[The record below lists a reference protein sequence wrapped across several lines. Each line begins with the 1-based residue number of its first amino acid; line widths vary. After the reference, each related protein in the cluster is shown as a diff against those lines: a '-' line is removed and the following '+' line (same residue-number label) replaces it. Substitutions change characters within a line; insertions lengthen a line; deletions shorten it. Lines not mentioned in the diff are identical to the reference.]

1 MKPLSFGRR
10 AAGGGAAASDSDAAG
25 SAFIRSGRR
34 ALVADNQAQPRDDA
48 TRQAEEAQAA
58 LAALTT
64 QQLVAIVEPVLLAT
78 LPADE
83 ARRKNRG
90 ELANFVQQTTERIA
104 AEQGVATDEIILRDS
119 VTQLLNSFIEQIGP
133 LEPAPPAVAVEDES
147 APVKPK
153 RAASVSSEKVS
164 TAKDRIFPTLM
175 EHVDATA
182 ITELSRAELAEQIG
196 EVVGD
201 LLHQERLHLNKAEQR
216 DLVTLLLNDMLG
228 LGPLE
233 PLLNDEAVTDIMING
248 CMQIYA
254 ERKGKL
260 ELTDVRFRDEAHL
273 LNIAQRIVSAVGRRV
288 DETSPICDARLAD
301 GSRVNVII
309 PPLAIDGTSMS
320 IRKFSKRKITLDMM
334 AQQGNIHPKM
344 AQLLKIAGRCRLNIV
359 ISGGTGSGK
368 TTMLNAVSRNIDEG
382 ERVVT
387 IEDAAELQL
396 QQPHVVRLE
405 TRPANLE
412 GNGEVTMRDLVKNA
426 LRMRPDRIILGEV
439 RGPEAV
445 DLLQAMNT
453 GHDGSLGTL
462 HANRPREALTRMEN
476 MVNMAGL
483 NLPPKAI
490 RTQIADA
497 LHMIIQISRMR
508 DGVRR
513 ITYITEVVGMEGD
526 VVVTQDLYT
535 FQYSGEDERGRLKGD
550 FVSSGLRP
558 HFFDRAEYYGLGR
571 ALMECM

>member
-1 MKPLSFGRR
+1 MKPLGFGRR
-10 AAGGGAAASDSDAAG
+10 AQAGAAPTATDAVPVPAYTGSNRRSLVSAEEPPRPAPMSNKASIGANVDQLYELMSDAVLTLLPAEEVRAK
-25 SAFIRSGRR
+25 SRSDLADFIFS
-34 ALVADNQAQPRDDA
+34 A
-48 TRQAEEAQAA
+48 TRDCANK
-58 LAALTT
+58 
-64 QQLVAIVEPVLLAT
+64 AT
-78 LPADE
+78 LDVSDADIRDAVTVLINDLIDHVGGLKPDPFLEKPTVQNIVAKKTASASIERVLE
-83 ARRKNRG
+83 AKEN
-90 ELANFVQQTTERIA
+90 
-104 AEQGVATDEIILRDS
+104 
-119 VTQLLNSFIEQIGP
+119 
-133 LEPAPPAVAVEDES
+133 
-147 APVKPK
+147 
-153 RAASVSSEKVS
+153 
-164 TAKDRIFPTLM
+164 IFSLLM
-175 EHVDATA
+175 EHVDVSTMA
-182 ITELSRAELAEQIG
+182 ELSRSELTEQISS
-196 EVVGD
+196 VVGD
-201 LLHQERLHLNKAEQR
+201 LLRQQKKNLNTVEQR

-233 PLLNDEAVTDIMING
+233 PLLGDEAITDIMVNG
-248 CMQIYA
+248 PNNVYA

-260 ELTDVRFRDEAHL
+260 ELTGVTFRDESHL

-288 DETSPICDARLAD
+288 DETSPICDARLLD

-309 PPLAIDGTSMS
+309 PPLAIDGTTIS

-344 AQLLKIAGRCRLNIV
+344 AQILKIAGRCRLNIV

-368 TTMLNAVSRNIDEG
+368 TTLLNAVSRNIDEG

-412 GNGEVTMRDLVKNA
+412 GNGEITMRDLVKNA

-439 RGPEAV
+439 RGPEAI

-462 HANRPREALTRMEN
+462 HANRPREALTRLEN

-490 RTQIADA
+490 RTQISDA
-497 LHMIIQISRMR
+497 VNLIIQISRMR
-508 DGVRR
+508 DGMRR
-513 ITYITEVVGMEGD
+513 ITYLTEVVGMEGD

-535 FQYSGEDERGRLKGD
+535 FQYNGEDESGKLKGE

-558 HFFDRAEYYGLGR
+558 HFYERAEYFGLGR
-571 ALMECM
+571 PLMECM

>member
-1 MKPLSFGRR
+1 MRPLGFGRR
-10 AAGGGAAASDSDAAG
+10 AQNGTATAATGSKKVPSAIGAGGRSLVNTEDENRPVNLSSRNASNGANVDRIYELMCETVLTLLPTEEVHNKSRSDLIDL
-25 SAFIRSGRR
+25 IY
-34 ALVADNQAQPRDDA
+34 DA
-48 TRQAEEAQAA
+48 TKACAQSNELVVTDADIRDAVTVLMNDLIDHVGGLKTDPFVEKTAAQTPVSLRVASASIERVIEA
-58 LAALTT
+58 
-64 QQLVAIVEPVLLAT
+64 
-78 LPADE
+78 
-83 ARRKNRG
+83 KN
-90 ELANFVQQTTERIA
+90 N
-104 AEQGVATDEIILRDS
+104 
-119 VTQLLNSFIEQIGP
+119 
-133 LEPAPPAVAVEDES
+133 
-147 APVKPK
+147 
-153 RAASVSSEKVS
+153 
-164 TAKDRIFPTLM
+164 IFPLLM
-175 EHVDATA
+175 EHVDASA
-182 ITELSRAELAEQIG
+182 MAELSRGELAEQISA
-196 EVVGD
+196 VVGD
-201 LLHQERLHLNKAEQR
+201 LLRQQNKNLNTVEQR

-233 PLLNDEAVTDIMING
+233 PLLGDEAITDIMVNG
-248 CMQIYA
+248 PNNVYA

-260 ELTDVRFRDEAHL
+260 ELTGIVFRDESHL

-288 DETSPICDARLAD
+288 DETSPICDARLLD

-309 PPLAIDGTSMS
+309 PPLAIDGTTIS

-344 AQLLKIAGRCRLNIV
+344 AQILKIAGRCRLNIV

-368 TTMLNAVSRNIDEG
+368 TTLLNAVSRNIDEG
-382 ERVVT
+382 ERIVT

-405 TRPANLE
+405 TRPANIE
-412 GNGEVTMRDLVKNA
+412 GNGEINMRDLVKNS

-462 HANRPREALTRMEN
+462 HANRPREALTRLEN

-497 LHMIIQISRMR
+497 VHLIIQISRMR

-513 ITYITEVVGMEGD
+513 ISYITEVVGMEGD

-535 FQYSGEDERGRLKGD
+535 YQYMGEDEHGKLKGD

-558 HFFDRAEYYGLGR
+558 NFYDRAEYYGLGR
-571 ALMECM
+571 QLMECM

>member
-1 MKPLSFGRR
+1 MKPLGFGRR
-10 AAGGGAAASDSDAAG
+10 TQGGTATTVADPTLMPATTGSGRRSLVSVVDDTRPEPTANKASNGANVDQIYELMCEPILTLLPVEEVRAKSRSDLADFVFTATRECAESNGLSATDADIRDAATVLINDLIDHVGGLKPDPFVEKQAAASPATKKVA
-25 SAFIRSGRR
+25 SASIER
-34 ALVADNQAQPRDDA
+34 VI
-48 TRQAEEAQAA
+48 EAK
-58 LAALTT
+58 
-64 QQLVAIVEPVLLAT
+64 E
-78 LPADE
+78 
-83 ARRKNRG
+83 N
-90 ELANFVQQTTERIA
+90 
-104 AEQGVATDEIILRDS
+104 
-119 VTQLLNSFIEQIGP
+119 
-133 LEPAPPAVAVEDES
+133 
-147 APVKPK
+147 
-153 RAASVSSEKVS
+153 
-164 TAKDRIFPTLM
+164 IFPLLM
-175 EHVDATA
+175 EHVDASA
-182 ITELSRAELAEQIG
+182 MAELSRGELADQISS
-196 EVVGD
+196 VVGD
-201 LLHQERLHLNKAEQR
+201 LLRQQKKNLNTVEQR

-233 PLLNDEAVTDIMING
+233 PLLGDEAITDIMVNG
-248 CMQIYA
+248 PNNVYA

-260 ELTDVRFRDEAHL
+260 ELTGVTFRDESHL

-288 DETSPICDARLAD
+288 DETSPICDARLLD

-309 PPLAIDGTSMS
+309 PPLAIDGTTIS

-344 AQLLKIAGRCRLNIV
+344 AQILKIAGRCRLNIV

-368 TTMLNAVSRNIDEG
+368 TTLLNAVSRNIDEG

-439 RGPEAV
+439 RGPEAI

-462 HANRPREALTRMEN
+462 HANRPREALTRLEN

-490 RTQIADA
+490 RTQISDA
-497 LHMIIQISRMR
+497 VNLIIQISRMR

-513 ITYITEVVGMEGD
+513 ISYITEVVGMEGD

-535 FQYSGEDERGRLKGD
+535 FQYNGEDENGKLKGE

-558 HFFDRAEYYGLGR
+558 HFYDRAEYYGLGR
-571 ALMECM
+571 TLMDCM

>member
-1 MKPLSFGRR
+1 MKPLGFGRR
-10 AAGGGAAASDSDAAG
+10 TSGGAATAATDPSNMPTTTG
-25 SAFIRSGRR
+25 SGRR
-34 ALVADNQAQPRDDA
+34 SLVTA
-48 TRQAEEAQAA
+48 AEEPRAA
-58 LAALTT
+58 PTPSSASNGANVDHIYELMCEPILT
-64 QQLVAIVEPVLLAT
+64 L

-83 ARRKNRG
+83 VRAKSRSD
-90 ELANFVQQTTERIA
+90 LADFVFTATRHC
-104 AEQGVATDEIILRDS
+104 AESNGLSATDADIRDA
-119 VTQLLNSFIEQIGP
+119 VTVLINDLIDHVGGLKTDPFIEKSATQI
-133 LEPAPPAVAVEDES
+133 PAAKKVAS
-147 APVKPK
+147 ASIERVI
-153 RAASVSSEKVS
+153 E
-164 TAKDRIFPTLM
+164 AKENIFPLLM
-175 EHVDATA
+175 EHVDASA
-182 ITELSRAELAEQIG
+182 MAELSRGELSDQISS
-196 EVVGD
+196 VVGD
-201 LLHQERLHLNKAEQR
+201 LLRQQKKNLNTVEQR

-233 PLLNDEAVTDIMING
+233 PLLGDEAITDIMVNG
-248 CMQIYA
+248 PNNVYA

-260 ELTDVRFRDEAHL
+260 ELTGVTFRDESHL

-288 DETSPICDARLAD
+288 DETSPICDARLLD

-309 PPLAIDGTSMS
+309 PPLAIDGTTIS

-344 AQLLKIAGRCRLNIV
+344 AQILKIAGRCRLNIV

-368 TTMLNAVSRNIDEG
+368 TTLLNAVSRNIDEG

-412 GNGEVTMRDLVKNA
+412 GNGEINMRDLVKNA

-462 HANRPREALTRMEN
+462 HANRPREALTRLEN

-497 LHMIIQISRMR
+497 VHLIIQISRMR

-513 ITYITEVVGMEGD
+513 ISYITEVVGMEGD

-535 FQYSGEDERGRLKGD
+535 YQYNGEDEHGKLKGD

-558 HFFDRAEYYGLGR
+558 NFYDRAEYYGLGR
-571 ALMECM
+571 PLMDCM

>member
-1 MKPLSFGRR
+1 MKPLGFGRR
-10 AAGGGAAASDSDAAG
+10 AQTGAA
-25 SAFIRSGRR
+25 SA
-34 ALVADNQAQPRDDA
+34 VADSTSMPVTLGSSRRSLVTTADSPRHAPVANKASVGANVDHLY
-48 TRQAEEAQAA
+48 ELMSEAV
-58 LAALTT
+58 LT
-64 QQLVAIVEPVLLAT
+64 L

-83 ARRKNRG
+83 VRVKSRSD
-90 ELANFVQQTTERIA
+90 LADFIFSATRECADSNGLSASDADIRDAVTVLINDLIDHVGGLRPDPFAEKPVPVQSAAAKKVASASIER
-104 AEQGVATDEIILRDS
+104 V
-119 VTQLLNSFIEQIGP
+119 IE
-133 LEPAPPAVAVEDES
+133 
-147 APVKPK
+147 
-153 RAASVSSEKVS
+153 
-164 TAKDRIFPTLM
+164 AKETIFPLLM
-175 EHVDATA
+175 EHVDAGA
-182 ITELSRAELAEQIG
+182 MAELSRGELAEQISA
-196 EVVGD
+196 VVSD
-201 LLHQERLHLNKAEQR
+201 LLRQQKKNLNTVEQR

-228 LGPLE
+228 LGPIE
-233 PLLNDEAVTDIMING
+233 PLLADEAITDIMING
-248 CMQIYA
+248 PQQIYA

-260 ELTDVRFRDEAHL
+260 ELTGVTFRDEAHL

-288 DETSPICDARLAD
+288 DETSPICDARLLD

-309 PPLAIDGTSMS
+309 PPLAIDGTSIS
-320 IRKFSKRKITLDMM
+320 IRKFSTRKITLDMM

-344 AQLLKIAGRCRLNIV
+344 AQILKIAGRCRLNIV

-412 GNGEVTMRDLVKNA
+412 GNGEITMRDLVKNA

-462 HANRPREALTRMEN
+462 HANRPREALTRLEN

-497 LHMIIQISRMR
+497 VNLIIQISRMR
-508 DGVRR
+508 DGIRR

-535 FQYSGEDERGRLKGD
+535 FQYNGEDEHGKLKGD

-558 HFFDRAEYYGLGR
+558 NFYDRAEYYGLGR
-571 ALMECM
+571 TLMDCM